1 MALSFG
7 SSVIDCAIA
16 WRYPVN
22 SIGTLGQLMSMHM
35 VGPWLNTNRQG
46 KNKKTKFKSAAA
58 KAQYLAER
66 AAWADTLKKHGVDP
80 DQPKKASQPAQPYRP
95 QWTARSAAPIE
106 DNKQG
111 IVPGVGAKPEPKV
124 YTGDRLI
131 GIAVMH
137 KSNLVPVFRRE
148 DAEEIANMR
157 RG

>member
-1 MALSFG
+1 
-7 SSVIDCAIA
+7 
-16 WRYPVN
+16 
-22 SIGTLGQLMSMHM
+22 MSMHM

-46 KNKKTKFKSAAA
+46 KNKKPKFKSAAA

-66 AAWADTLKKHGVDP
+66 TAWADTLKKHGVDP
-80 DQPKKASQPAQPYRP
+80 EQPKKTSQPAQPYRP
-95 QWTARSAAPIE
+95 QWATKSAQPVE

-111 IVPGVGAKPEPKV
+111 IIPGMGAKVEPKV